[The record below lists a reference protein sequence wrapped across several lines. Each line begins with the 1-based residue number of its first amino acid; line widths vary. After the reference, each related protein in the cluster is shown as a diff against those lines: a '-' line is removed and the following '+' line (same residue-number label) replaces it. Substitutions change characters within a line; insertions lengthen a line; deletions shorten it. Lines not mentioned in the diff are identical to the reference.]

1 MATRFS
7 GTIDELK
14 TKLAS
19 LEAIGSWVEVNPN
32 QHQFRHNDG
41 GVLNWFPSTGSIN
54 FQGKPAGRNS
64 LQTTVAGL
72 LQTPAVTAPVAVAQP
87 TMPKV
92 TNEVMTPETKPV
104 AAQPDNISKPPA
116 EAGALRDYSD
126 SELVIGLVGAVGTE
140 MDEVINVLTDRLSIV
155 GYTTHKIHVSKQVIP
170 KLSSVNV
177 EGLGEAERITKL
189 MDAGDEARKV
199 SGDSGILASGIAA
212 EISALR
218 TPGGKALKRTAFLV
232 NSLKHPDEVLRLRHI
247 YPRGF
252 YLIGVH
258 PDESVRT
265 SFLKRK
271 GVRDEEIDS
280 LIERD
285 QDEHLK
291 FGQRVN
297 DTFHLSD
304 FFVRL
309 DNNRLKLEKSLLR
322 IVDILFGDPYKTP
335 TFDEFAMFLAFTAS
349 LRSADLSR
357 QVGAVV
363 AKGDEI
369 LGTGAN
375 DCPKFGGGLYWPQ
388 LNPVSH
394 EIEDKADGRD
404 CMRGEDSNK
413 VEQRKIIDG
422 ILEKTTAQGID
433 AEKLREALEKSRIR
447 DLTEYGRVVHAEM
460 EALLSCA
467 RNNVSTRSA
476 ELFCTTF
483 PCHNCAKH
491 IIAAGITR
499 VVFIEPYQKSKAVE
513 FHTDSISVG
522 FNPVKE
528 TVHFEPFVG
537 VGPRRFFDLFS
548 VRLGAGYPLQRKDEY
563 GLVIPW
569 ALDKTSK
576 VRVQMLPGSYLDLE
590 KEAQDQFDKAKPQ
603 SVPLKLT

>member
-7 GTIDELK
+7 GTIGELK

-19 LEAIGSWVEVNPN
+19 LETAGSWTDVNAN

-41 GVLNWFPSTGSIN
+41 GVMNWFPSTGSIN
-54 FQGKPAGRNS
+54 FQGKPVGRDALQAKVAELLHAGA
-64 LQTTVAGL
+64 TTPPAKVI
-72 LQTPAVTAPVAVAQP
+72 QPSTPTIASET
-87 TMPKV
+87 K
-92 TNEVMTPETKPV
+92 TPEPKPEPV
-104 AAQPDNISKPPA
+104 KQEDAPKPP
-116 EAGALRDYSD
+116 EKQPQLRDFAD
-126 SELVIGLVGAVGTE
+126 SELIIGLVGAVGTE
-140 MDEVINVLTDRLSIV
+140 MDEVINVLDDRLKIA
-155 GYTTHKIHVSKQVIP
+155 GYTTHKIRISKDVIP
-170 KLSSVNV
+170 KLAEAKV
-177 EGLGEAERITKL
+177 EGLPEAERIKNL
-189 MDAGDEARKV
+189 MDAGDDLRKK
-199 SGDSGILASGIAA
+199 SGDNGILASGVAA
-212 EISALR
+212 EIAALR
-218 TPGGKALKRTAFLV
+218 KSAKEPLKRTAFIV
-232 NSLKHPDEVLRLRHI
+232 NSLKHPDEVLRLRQI
-247 YPRGF
+247 YRSGF
-252 YLIGVH
+252 YLVGVH

-271 GVRDEEIDS
+271 GVADDDIAA

-285 QDEHLK
+285 QDEQLK

-309 DNNRLKLEKSLLR
+309 DNDRLKLDKSLLR
-322 IVDILFGDPYKTP
+322 IFDILFGDPYKTP

-375 DCPKFGGGLYWPQ
+375 DCPKFGGGLYWPE
-388 LNPVSH
+388 LNPKTH
-394 EIEDKADGRD
+394 EVEDKDDGRD
-404 CMRGEDSNK
+404 YKRGEDSNK
-413 VEQRKIIDG
+413 IEQRKIIEG
-422 ILEKTTAQGID
+422 ILEKARAQGID
-433 AEKLREALEKSRIR
+433 TDKLRAALEQSRIR

-467 RNNVSTRSA
+467 RNNVSTHGA
-476 ELFCTTF
+476 QLFCTTF

-522 FNPVKE
+522 FTPAEN

-548 VRLGAGYPLQRKDEY
+548 LRLGAGYPLQRKDED

-569 ALDKTSK
+569 ALSKTSK
-576 VRVQMLPGSYLDLE
+576 LRVQMLPGSYLDLE
-590 KEAQDQFDKAKPQ
+590 AEAKAQFDKQKG
-603 SVPLKLT
+603 

>member
-7 GTIDELK
+7 GQIEELK
-14 TKLAS
+14 AKLVS
-19 LEAIGSWVEVNPN
+19 LDPLGSWAEVNTN
-32 QHQFRHNDG
+32 QYQFRHNDG

-54 FQGKPAGRNS
+54 FQGKPAGRDS
-64 LQTTVAGL
+64 LQAKVAELLSAPAAATPTVVTQPETTKISDQV
-72 LQTPAVTAPVAVAQP
+72 
-87 TMPKV
+87 KI
-92 TNEVMTPETKPV
+92 PETKPV
-104 AAQPDNISKPPA
+104 PVKSETKTKPPA
-116 EAGALRDYSD
+116 ERETLHDYSY
-126 SELVIGLVGAVGTE
+126 SELIIALVGAVGTE
-140 MDEVINVLTDRLSIV
+140 MYEVINVLTDRLKIV
-155 GYTTHKIHVSKQVIP
+155 GYTTHEIHVSKQVIP
-170 KLSSVNV
+170 KLSAVNV

-189 MDAGDEARKV
+189 MDAGDDAREK
-199 SGDSGILASGIAA
+199 SGDSGILASGIAS
-212 EISALR
+212 EIAALR
-218 TPGGKALKRTAFLV
+218 STDGKALKRTAFIV
-232 NSLKHPDEVLRLRHI
+232 NSLKHPDEVLRLRQI

-258 PDESVRT
+258 PDEHVRST
-265 SFLKRK
+265 SMKGK
-271 GVRDEEIDS
+271 GVSDDDIAR
-280 LIERD
+280 LVERD
-285 QDEHLK
+285 QDEHLP

-309 DNNRLKLEKSLLR
+309 DNDSLKLKKSIWR
-322 IVDILFGDPYKTP
+322 IFDILFGDPYKTP

-375 DCPKFGGGLYWPQ
+375 DCPRFGGGLYWPQ
-388 LNPVSH
+388 LNPETH

-404 CMRGEDSNK
+404 YKRGEDSNK
-413 VEQRKIIDG
+413 IEQRKIIEG
-422 ILEKTTAQGID
+422 ILEKATAQGID
-433 AEKLREALEKSRIR
+433 AAKLREALEKSRIR

-460 EALLSCA
+460 EAMLSCA
-467 RNNVSTRSA
+467 RNNVSTREA
-476 ELFCTTF
+476 HLFCTTF

-522 FNPVKE
+522 FKPAKE

-548 VRLGAGYPLQRKDEY
+548 VRLGAGYPLKRKDDD
-563 GLVIPW
+563 GLGIPW
-569 ALDKTSK
+569 ALSNTSTL
-576 VRVQMLPGSYLDLE
+576 RVQMLPGSYLDLE
-590 KEAQDQFDKAKPQ
+590 REAKEQFDKQKG
-603 SVPLKLT
+603 